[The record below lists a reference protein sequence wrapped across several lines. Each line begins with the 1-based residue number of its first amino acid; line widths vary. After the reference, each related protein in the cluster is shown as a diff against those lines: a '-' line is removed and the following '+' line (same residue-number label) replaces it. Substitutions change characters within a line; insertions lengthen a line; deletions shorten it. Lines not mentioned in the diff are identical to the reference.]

1 MVKFVGCFGAVPQ
14 YWHKHPR
21 LAERRQCV
29 ALRGACD
36 FYNYCLGME
45 CRNKRKDRHNVSFS
59 RNCALLG
66 IVEVMNY
73 SIHCR
78 FSDIFFANIG
88 GGVIKKPNK
97 FPTFFTKKLK
107 KTALLPDAAV
117 KPVSRQRNAYAGN
130 GVQNPEAVGL
140 RIVVNHHVAPDL
152 PWVESVPPYF
162 Q

>member
-1 MVKFVGCFGAVPQ
+1 MFVGCFGAVPQ

-45 CRNKRKDRHNVSFS
+45 CRNERKDRHNASFS

-66 IVEVMNY
+66 IVEVMNC

-78 FSDIFFANIG
+78 FSDIFCKYR
-88 GGVIKKPNK
+88 GVIKKPNK
-97 FPTFFTKKLK
+97 YPTFITKNYTK
-107 KTALLPDAAV
+107 
-117 KPVSRQRNAYAGN
+117 
-130 GVQNPEAVGL
+130 
-140 RIVVNHHVAPDL
+140 IC
-152 PWVESVPPYF
+152 
-162 Q
+162 